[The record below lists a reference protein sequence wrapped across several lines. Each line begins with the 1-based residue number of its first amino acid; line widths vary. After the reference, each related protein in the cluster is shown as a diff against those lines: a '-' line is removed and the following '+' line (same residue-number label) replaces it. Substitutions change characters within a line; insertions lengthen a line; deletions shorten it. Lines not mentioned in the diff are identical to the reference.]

1 MSEQENE
8 QDKQSTAEDTMDEA
22 TEEQPQ
28 PGEGEEPEAEAAADS
43 DGADESG
50 EDDIA
55 SLKERLEQAERKLAE
70 ADARAQAE
78 IRNVRK
84 RAEKDVESAHKF
96 ALDKFANDLLKVADS
111 LERALATLDPED
123 EALQPAREGTELT
136 LKALLDV
143 FREHNIERVDPEGEV
158 FDPEWHEAMTM
169 VARDDMEPNRVVE
182 VLEKGYV
189 LNGRLLR
196 PARVVVSKSEES

>member
-8 QDKQSTAEDTMDEA
+8 QDKQSAEEETVEATAE
-22 TEEQPQ
+22 EQAQ
-28 PGEGEEPEAEAAADS
+28 AGDEGEA
-43 DGADESG
+43 G
-50 EDDIA
+50 EEDIA
-55 SLKERLEQAERKLAE
+55 GLKERAEQAEKKLAE

-84 RAEKDVESAHKF
+84 RAEKDVEAAHKY
-96 ALDKFANDLLKVADS
+96 ALEKFANDLLKVADS
-111 LERALATLDPED
+111 LERALATLDADD

-143 FREHNIERVDPEGEV
+143 FREHNIEQINPEGEV
-158 FDPEWHEAMTM
+158 FNPEWHEAMTM
-169 VARDDMEPNRVVE
+169 VARDDMEPNRVVD
-182 VLEKGYV
+182 VLEKGYT

-196 PARVVVSKSEES
+196 PARVVVSKAE

>member
-8 QDKQSTAEDTMDEA
+8 QDKQSAEEEAVEATAEEQAQAGDEGDA
-22 TEEQPQ
+22 
-28 PGEGEEPEAEAAADS
+28 GEE
-43 DGADESG
+43 
-50 EDDIA
+50 DIA
-55 SLKERLEQAERKLAE
+55 GLKERLEQAEKKLAE

-84 RAEKDVESAHKF
+84 RAEKDVEAAHKY
-96 ALDKFANDLLKVADS
+96 ALEKFANDLLKVADS
-111 LERALATLDPED
+111 LERALATLDPDE

-143 FREHNIERVDPEGEV
+143 FREHNIEQINPEGEA
-158 FDPEWHEAMTM
+158 FNPEWHEAMTM
-169 VARDDMEPNRVVE
+169 VARDDMEPNRVVD
-182 VLEKGYV
+182 VLEKGYT

-196 PARVVVSKSEES
+196 PARVVVSKAE